1 MIRSPA
7 RSWFAR
13 HVVALSFNR
22 LTMNVMILFLIWCC
36 LAALAWPFA
45 LLVLVLLPLLWLI
58 ALPFRLLGM
67 VVSAA
72 FIFIRTVLLLPSR
85 LLGYRPL

>member
-1 MIRSPA
+1 MIRSLA
-7 RSWFAR
+7 QLWFAR
-13 HVVALSFNR
+13 LVVVLSFKR
-22 LTMNVMILFLIWCC
+22 LTITVMIVFLLWCC
-36 LAALAWPFA
+36 LAVLAWPFA
-45 LLVLVLLPLLWLI
+45 LLVLALLPLLWLI

-72 FIFIRTVLLLPSR
+72 FIFIRTLLLLPSR